1 MVGDDIE
8 QARRRMRYAWIAGF
22 LWTGLSFVGA
32 LREILLPA
40 TEGSEGLGLGL
51 GLFVFLIVEV
61 GVVGFLSYGVLQ
73 RQAKAATLLFF
84 YFSISRIF
92 WVGVG
97 QISFDDW
104 QSVVRFFAVQVLPAY
119 LFFQG
124 MRGAWTFHYLTR
136 PQVPAAGM
144 GPQKA
149 MTASESPG
157 DQVEY

>member
-8 QARRRMRYAWIAGF
+8 QSRRRMRNAWIVGF

-40 TEGSEGLGLGL
+40 TEESEGLGLGL
-51 GLFVFLIVEV
+51 GLFVFLVVEV

-73 RQAKAATLLFF
+73 RRARAATLLFF
-84 YFSISRIF
+84 YFWISRIF

-104 QSVVRFFAVQVLPAY
+104 QSVVRFFAVQVLPGY
-119 LFFQG
+119 LFFLG

-136 PQVPAAGM
+136 PGVPAAGT
-144 GPQKA
+144 GPERSVA
-149 MTASESPG
+149 ASEPSG
-157 DQVEY
+157 DQGEP